1 MEALVVSYLIWA
13 VVWGAVCAW
22 LAGEKGRDQLGW
34 FVSGFFLAPVALIAL
49 AASPSKLPQQ
59 VVVMTTPN
67 AERGAT
73 DHSSA
78 PSVKTCPM
86 CAEAIRRDAKICRF
100 CRYELT
106 EADEAAI
113 SAIVALEPAPP
124 PRWRVARSSLG
135 DVVGT
140 EATLGVADGD
150 LLVSASY
157 MKVPLPLH
165 DIGIRIDANAL
176 YLTAPGGFSIQL
188 VPLDGQDIGRS
199 VETLFSAA

>member
-1 MEALVVSYLIWA
+1 MEALVVSYLIWG

-49 AASPSKLPQQ
+49 AASPSKLPQ
-59 VVVMTTPN
+59 VVVTTTPST
-67 AERGAT
+67 ERAGSEA
-73 DHSSA
+73 SSA
-78 PSVKTCPM
+78 SGMKTCPM
-86 CAEAIRRDAKICRF
+86 CAEEIRRDAKICRF

-106 EADEAAI
+106 EADEAVI
-113 SAIVALEPAPP
+113 STIVALEPASP
-124 PRWRVARSSLG
+124 PRWRVAKSSLG

-176 YLTAPGGFSIQL
+176 FLTAPGGFSIQL
-188 VPLDGQDIGRS
+188 VPLDGQDISRS